1 MVRRMDD
8 KLRDAAGLPA
18 DAGEWGTAGAGAQ
31 ADMTAFAEGAREA
44 SAARDLA
51 HAEVDPM
58 RPTVVVSIFGGPGSG
73 KTTAALDIT
82 ARLKKLGFLAD
93 FAPEYAKEVVWDTKA
108 PLASEQERARAADLM
123 NRGLETQQ
131 IFFAQQKAR
140 VDRCLGQCDFVVTDS
155 PGLIGM
161 VCLRPPFDAAG
172 RAALFEAMMRDFSSH
187 HNFVMAMRRGE
198 AYEAQGRIESPKR
211 AMAMDRA
218 TYELLDS
225 LEVPWRSYGHDELAV
240 AVADMQRRLFEVR
253 AAMGLMADPRDAD
266 EASREVLW
274 LSVPARSVLASTE
287 RGWLLRL
294 PEDARLCGLELG
306 GAVVRVPLDV
316 RSETAETGVVRLGMV
331 PGSEAELLGR
341 EEPCEGG
348 AGGAGFA
355 DCLRFDV
362 RLLGRLFEGFGGA
375 SPKNVARV

>member
-1 MVRRMDD
+1 MDSEAE
-8 KLRDAAGLPA
+8 RDA
-18 DAGEWGTAGAGAQ
+18 
-31 ADMTAFAEGAREA
+31 GARE
-44 SAARDLA
+44 S
-51 HAEVDPM
+51 V

-108 PLASEQERARAADLM
+108 PLASEQERGQALDLL

-140 VDRCLGQCDFVVTDS
+140 VNRCLGQCDFVVTDS

-161 VCLRPPFDAAG
+161 VCLRPPFDAQG
-172 RAALFEAMMRDFSSH
+172 RAELFEAMMSDFLSH

-218 TYELLDS
+218 TCELLDG
-225 LEVPWRSYGHDELAV
+225 LGVPWRTYGHDELAV
-240 AVADMQRRLFEVR
+240 AVSDMQSRLFEVR
-253 AAMGLMADPRDAD
+253 AGLGLPADPRGDD
-266 EASREVLW
+266 MGREMLW
-274 LSVPARSVLASTE
+274 LSVPSYSVLASTE
-287 RGWLLRL
+287 HGWLLRL
-294 PEDARLCGLELG
+294 PQDARLCGIELG

-331 PGSEAELLGR
+331 PGSEAVLIGHDETSKA
-341 EEPCEGG
+341 P
-348 AGGAGFA
+348 A
-355 DCLRFDV
+355 DAECLRFDAAI
-362 RLLGRLFEGFGGA
+362 LARLFA
-375 SPKNVARV
+375 